1 MSKIDEY
8 WRKLYSRKNKNLEDK
23 NLERIRE
30 IRLKKHQKN
39 LKNDWNDYENIDSD
53 DLYRFKKN
61 ETNIFTII
69 FYLSIT
75 FFILAVGTAIVVFSL
90 NNNKTLVVNPEIMLE
105 SLPSTA
111 SGEEYDYKL
120 IINNITDYKIK
131 NLKIL
136 IKYQDEVYDYDKEA
150 NLFKDE
156 VRIKEIL
163 PGETKKIEKR
173 ISLFGDTN
181 EKKKIDV
188 TFLYEIEGYSIDFSK
203 KKEILVKIDSSPVFV
218 KIIAPKNVKT
228 NDEFELQIEVSS
240 NVNKDLKNLVLI
252 GRFPLGFK
260 NIEINPNPYY
270 STPQKNIFKIPEL
283 KVGEKKIIKFKTKIV
298 GENNESKT
306 VQFIVGS
313 AIDDI
318 KYELKNKFFETKEKI
333 IIKKPNFGIKFDCS
347 GIKKSKDGYWV
358 TGSETDIDCDI
369 HIKNNLDSKIS
380 DLKFGILYN
389 DKGPFY
395 EDSINAT
402 DGYVDSNKNIISWD
416 RNTKKDFVTLDAY
429 GEKEV
434 KFKLRTKKIKEL
446 AGYVKN
452 PEFKLKFKIV
462 GNNYSSDAVSEDESN
477 GEVSYSFEK
486 DVRLMTDVGLSTAVN
501 YLDSPFENTGGPQ
514 PKVGRKITYAIKWQ
528 IYNTT
533 NKIEKV
539 KVIGKLPIGVEF
551 EKIFKPENSYIKYNP
566 RTREISW
573 YLKEVEP
580 YIGYRTD
587 PKTLVFKVSYTP
599 VLADAGQ
606 MKTLLTNQVLTAVDD
621 FTGEEIKVSEKPVN
635 TKTRDKEGKRD
646 YYSVQR

>member
-1 MSKIDEY
+1 
-8 WRKLYSRKNKNLEDK
+8 
-23 NLERIRE
+23 
-30 IRLKKHQKN
+30 
-39 LKNDWNDYENIDSD
+39 
-53 DLYRFKKN
+53 
-61 ETNIFTII
+61 
-69 FYLSIT
+69 
-75 FFILAVGTAIVVFSL
+75 
-90 NNNKTLVVNPEIMLE
+90 MLE

-621 FTGEEIKVSEKPVN
+621 FTDEEIKVSEKPVN